1 MNQIMRSLEI
11 ERFLDFGIWSN
22 EEMDEDNGREGEGK
36 EEICQAK
43 LVLNITKRARSWKYR
58 GPPL

>member
-1 MNQIMRSLEI
+1 MRSLEI